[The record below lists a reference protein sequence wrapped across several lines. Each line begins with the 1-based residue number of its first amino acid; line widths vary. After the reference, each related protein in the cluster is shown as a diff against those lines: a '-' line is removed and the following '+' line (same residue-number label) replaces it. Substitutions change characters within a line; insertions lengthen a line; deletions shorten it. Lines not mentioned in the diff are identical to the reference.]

1 LAGPVYIPKIYDGR
15 NKTFFYFT
23 AERFNN
29 ATSGPGGLNWSV
41 PQPEMFQ
48 GNLSRLLTGRQVGT
62 DALGRPVM
70 EGQIY
75 DPSTLKQV
83 NGRYIADPFAGNII
97 PPIASPTWLRR
108 TQAFSTNGTSRRPP
122 RC

>member
-1 LAGPVYIPKIYDGR
+1 VRPKDRRKDYGGSFGGPVYIPKIYDGR

-62 DALGRPVM
+62 DAMGRPVM

-83 NGRYIADPFAGNII
+83 NGRYIAEPFAGNII
-97 PPIASPTWLRR
+97 PSNRISNVAK
-108 TQAFSTNGTSRRPP
+108 A
-122 RC
+122 